1 MTVNTSNL
9 LFERDVVKQ
18 LSQKNAEPAWM
29 LDFRLKALE
38 KASDLPLPKV
48 EKTQIR
54 LWNFTQF
61 EPYTEQSVVSD
72 YSQLPEMVR
81 SFTGAAV
88 DERNLVL
95 QHNSSVIYTQLMP
108 ELAEKGVIF
117 TDLHTALREH
127 GDLVQQYFM
136 TDAIQAD
143 EHQLTALHS
152 ALWSGGVFL
161 YVPRDV
167 ELDVPI
173 QSLLWT
179 DKSNV
184 GVLPHLL
191 IVVED
196 NSRLTYV
203 DNYISDDGV
212 KDVVHNGVT
221 EIYVGAGAKVQYA
234 TLHHYNEGVT
244 DVSLRRAVV
253 KQDGRID
260 WIVGDLNS
268 GNTLS
273 DNLTILDGNGS
284 SGYVKS
290 ITVGSGR
297 QENSIT
303 SRMRHVGRNTPSDI
317 LARAVMKDSASTILN
332 SITKIDKGASRADGQ
347 QTGRIL
353 MLNDKAR
360 GDANPILLID
370 EHDVTAGHAASV
382 GKIDPMQV
390 YYLMSRGITREEA
403 ERLIIYGFL
412 NPLLEDI
419 PIKNVVDQMKRVI
432 ERKLR

>member
-18 LSQKNAEPAWM
+18 LSQQNAEPEWM
-29 LDFRLKALE
+29 LDFRLNALA

-54 LWNFTQF
+54 FWNLTKFS
-61 EPYTEQSVVSD
+61 PYTQQPVVAN
-72 YSQLPEMVR
+72 YNELPQAVR
-81 SFTGAAV
+81 SFTDTEV
-88 DERNLVL
+88 SQRNLLV
-95 QHNSSVIYTQLMP
+95 QYNSSVVYTELMQ
-108 ELAEKGVIF
+108 ELADKGVIF

-127 GDLVQQYFM
+127 GDLVQKYFM
-136 TDAIQAD
+136 TKAIQAD
-143 EHQLTALHS
+143 EDRLTALHS

-161 YVPRDV
+161 YVPQNV

-173 QSLLWT
+173 QSLVWT
-179 DKSNV
+179 DKSEA
-184 GVLPHLL
+184 GVLPHVL
-191 IVVED
+191 IVVEA

-203 DNYISDDGV
+203 DNYISADGV
-212 KDVVHNGVT
+212 EDVVHNGVS
-221 EIYVGAGAKVQYA
+221 EVYVGAGAHVQYA
-234 TLHHYNEGVT
+234 TLHHYGEGVT

-253 KQDGRID
+253 EQDGRID
-260 WIVGDLNS
+260 WIVGDLNN

-273 DNLTILDGNGS
+273 DNLTVLEGNGS

-290 ITVGSGR
+290 ITVGSGK

-303 SRMRHVGRNTPSDI
+303 SRMKHIGKHTPSDI
-317 LARAVMKDSASTILN
+317 LARGVMKDAASTILN
-332 SITKIDKGASRADGQ
+332 SITKIENGASGADGQ
-347 QTGRIL
+347 QTGRVL
-353 MLNDKAR
+353 MLNEKAR

-370 EHDVTAGHAASV
+370 EHDVTAGHAATV

-390 YYLMSRGITREEA
+390 FYMMSRGLTREEA

-412 NPLLEDI
+412 NPLLEEI
-419 PIKNVVDQMKRVI
+419 PLDGVVDQMKRVI
-432 ERKLR
+432 ERKLA